1 VLSEVFGHVVGAT
14 FASLDDDAG
23 AWIGRTELRE
33 LPAVGTPR
41 PWADAESAFDPAP
54 MVERFRAGVRDLEP
68 LLRDILSPD
77 THAGLQAASSSRN
90 GTPEISDTLWVSAV
104 YEFAAAAHRGV
115 MNREH
120 LVQALVSLYLGRTAS
135 FFAEIARWNETAVA
149 ERLVALERE
158 FETLRPYLVERWNA
172 ERGR

>member
-14 FASLDDDAG
+14 FASLDDDAST
-23 AWIGRTELRE
+23 WIGRTELRE

-41 PWADAESAFDPAP
+41 PWADAESALDPAP